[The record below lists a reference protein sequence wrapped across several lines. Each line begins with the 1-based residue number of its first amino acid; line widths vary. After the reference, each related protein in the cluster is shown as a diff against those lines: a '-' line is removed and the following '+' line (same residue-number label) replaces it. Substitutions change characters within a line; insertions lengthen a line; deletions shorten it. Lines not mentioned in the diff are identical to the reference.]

1 MKRIQI
7 VVGLL
12 SGAVAVGGFTQNRLD
27 STAGRRT
34 APDSVAP
41 SKAEDIVT
49 QASMRNVNFYLMPN
63 GALRIRKL
71 RGTVR
76 SLNGGPVLFDDKN
89 SFVIHLTYAEI
100 GLNGT
105 DITTLMNKYIFAYP
119 GAPLKRL
126 KVHTSGSQVVQTGI
140 MHKILDIPFSITA
153 DVSMTPEGLI
163 RLHPVKTEILG
174 VDGDKLMRAF
184 GLSLQKILDLS
195 KAKGVTVKGN
205 DLFLDPV
212 KILPPPA
219 IEGHATAIR
228 VDGDQLVQT
237 FGTVAEATPLPQPD
251 TAAASFM
258 FFKGGTLHFGK
269 LLMLDAEMQIVD
281 LRPTGFFNFD
291 LDRYKE
297 QLVAG
302 YERTLPD
309 LGLEVY
315 MLGLD
320 KLSTGKA
327 TTAELPN

>member
-1 MKRIQI
+1 MTRITI
-7 VVGLL
+7 LL
-12 SGAVAVGGFTQNRLD
+12 IAAVAAVGFGRSRIPAD
-27 STAGRRT
+27 STPVSVRKVPPAAGEHDT
-34 APDSVAP
+34 L
-41 SKAEDIVT
+41 T
-49 QASMRNVNFYLMPN
+49 QVSMRNVNFYLMPN

-76 SLNGGPVLFDDKN
+76 SLNGGPVVFDDKN

-100 GLNGT
+100 GLNGA
-105 DITTLMNKYIFAYP
+105 DITTLMNDYIFAYP

-126 KVHTSGSQVVQTGI
+126 KVHTSGSQVVQTGV
-140 MHKILDIPFSITA
+140 MHKILDIPFQITA
-153 DVSMTPEGLI
+153 DVSVTPEGLI
-163 RLHPVKTEILG
+163 RLHPVKTRILG
-174 VDGDKLMRAF
+174 VDGNSLMRAF
-184 GLSLQKILDLS
+184 GLTLQKILDLS

-212 KILPPPA
+212 LILPPPA

-237 FGTVAEATPLPQPD
+237 FGTVAESTPLAQPD
-251 TAAASFM
+251 TSATAYM
-258 FFKGGTLHFGK
+258 FFKSGTLHFGK

-291 LDRYKE
+291 LDKYKE

-320 KLSTGKA
+320 KLSAGKA
-327 TTAELPN
+327 TTVELPK